1 MKLSIYSKVI
11 LKGCIFILIFSNTF
25 LLLGNQMISR
35 ETGEIKGIEA
45 QKYPSSKKMYR
56 GLRPHIMSHNN
67 FHIRIDIVSCK

>member
-45 QKYPSSKKMYR
+45 QKYPSSKK
-56 GLRPHIMSHNN
+56 N
-67 FHIRIDIVSCK
+67 V